1 MKSPSLSRKAYAM
14 LMFVAVSVLSGLL
27 LAGLAVPF
35 TALASSGT
43 KVAAESLQYL
53 PEELET
59 PPQSERSR
67 IVMADGST
75 LATFYDENRV
85 YVGLDEIAGVMQDA
99 QVAIEDHRFFE
110 HGAIDVTGLGRAFF
124 KTALGD
130 TQGASTLTQQYVKL
144 VQVEAAKAKGDE
156 AGVRKATEV
165 SFDRKI
171 REMRYAMAVEER
183 LTKSEILERYLN
195 IAYYGDG
202 AYGVEAAAHHYW
214 GTTAKNLTLDQAAM
228 LAGMVQNPV
237 QTNPVKY
244 PEKATERRDVV
255 LNRMN
260 ELGIITAAQA
270 QTAKE
275 VKFDVSKV
283 QKTPNGCISSPF
295 PILCD
300 YVVQTLKSDKMSSL
314 GDSPEEREN
323 LLKRG
328 GLTVHT
334 LIDPEAQKA
343 AELAVAAQVAPTDP
357 VLSASVQVQPKTGLI
372 ISMAQSRPEIGTGPG
387 QTYYNFSVEESMNG
401 LEGFQAGS
409 TFKPFVMAAALEAGA
424 TPSKTYDA
432 PQVGNYDGT
441 TFKSCD
447 GPFVFNSKGT
457 WKPKNYDRAYGTI
470 DMMKATQSSVNN
482 YYIQLERD
490 IGICASINMA
500 KKAGVKLSNGD
511 DLSTQSYFPTFVL
524 GTSDV
529 TPLSMAEAY
538 ATFAN
543 RGVHCDPI
551 ILESVQNKDGGAIAV
566 PSANCTKVME
576 PEVADGVSYIL
587 ESVMS
592 KGTGRPARMPDGRQQ
607 AGKTGTTNDAAAVWF
622 AGYTPEMAGVA
633 MIAIDKTNPYFK
645 THRKSLTG
653 IRVANGNRLSGSG
666 GGDAGKIWK
675 VAMASALKDLPRT
688 KFTDPSRKIL
698 EGEKVP
704 VPSVSGMGYNEA
716 KQTLEA
722 AGFSTVRRPVFDKR
736 RKGAFLGIYPSTTA
750 TKFGTISMKVSL
762 GPEPAPPPP
771 PPAPKP
777 DPVKTTAPPAAPPSA
792 PPPASAAPPAP
803 PATNG

>member
-1 MKSPSLSRKAYAM
+1 
-14 LMFVAVSVLSGLL
+14 MFVAVSVLSGLL

-35 TALASSGT
+35 TALASSTT
-43 KVAAESLQYL
+43 KMAADSLQYL

-67 IVMADGST
+67 IVMSNGET
-75 LATFYDENRV
+75 LATFFDENRV

-99 QVAIEDHRFFE
+99 QIAIEDHRFYE
-110 HGAIDVTGLGRAFF
+110 HGAIDLTGLGRAFF

-156 AGVRKATEV
+156 DGVRKATEV

-171 REMRYAMAVEER
+171 REMRYAMAVEKR
-183 LTKSEILERYLN
+183 LTKNEILERYLN

-244 PEKATERRDVV
+244 PEKAMERRDVV
-255 LNRMN
+255 LNRMA
-260 ELGIITAAQA
+260 ELGIIKGTDTEAAKKVVFDP
-270 QTAKE
+270 AK
-275 VKFDVSKV
+275 VT
-283 QKTPNGCISSPF
+283 QTPNGCISSAF

-300 YVVQTLKSDKMSSL
+300 YVVQTLKSDKMPSL
-314 GDSPEEREN
+314 GASAEEREN
-323 LLKRG
+323 ILKRG
-328 GLTVHT
+328 GLTIHT

-343 AELAVAAQVAPTDP
+343 AELAVAAQIAPLDP
-357 VLSASVQVQPKTGLI
+357 VLSSSVQIQPKTGLI

-387 QTYYNFSVEESMNG
+387 QTYYNFSVEEAMNG

-432 PQVGNYDGT
+432 PYQKDYRGT

-447 GPFVFNSKGT
+447 GPFVFNQD
-457 WKPKNYDRAYGTI
+457 WKPKNYDSSYGTI

-500 KKAGVKLSNGD
+500 KKVGVKLSNGD
-511 DLSTQSYFPTFVL
+511 DLATESYNPSFVL
-524 GTSDV
+524 GTADV

-551 ILESVQNKDGGAIAV
+551 ILESVQNKDGENIPV

-576 PEVADGVSYIL
+576 PEVADGVSYVL

-592 KGTGRPARMPDGRQQ
+592 KGTGRPARMPDGRPQ
-607 AGKTGTTNDAAAVWF
+607 AGKTGTTNDATAVWF

-633 MIAIDKTNPYFK
+633 MIGIDKTNPYFK

-653 IRVANGNRLSGSG
+653 IRVANGNRLKGSG

-688 KFTDPSRKIL
+688 NFTDPSKKIL

-704 VPSVSGMGYNEA
+704 VPDVSGMGYNEA

-722 AGFSTVRRPVFDKR
+722 AGFSTVRRPVFDRR
-736 RKGAFLGIYPSTTA
+736 RKGAFLGIYPTTTA
-750 TKFGTISMKVSL
+750 TKFGTISMKVSA
-762 GPEPAPPPP
+762 GPEPKPE
-771 PPAPKP
+771 PKP
-777 DPVKTTAPPAAPPSA
+777 TPPSA
-792 PPPASAAPPAP
+792 PPVVTPVVPPPAATPAVTP
-803 PATNG
+803 PATPGTNG